1 MTRGSVLEYRE
12 AVRLRYLRAGKRE
25 KGRIL
30 DEFVQVTGYH
40 RKAAIRLLRRDGS
53 QRTGERR
60 GRQRYQGITVE
71 LEYSRRPAVCPGC

>member
-71 LEYSRRPAVCPGC
+71 LEYRRRRAVCPGC